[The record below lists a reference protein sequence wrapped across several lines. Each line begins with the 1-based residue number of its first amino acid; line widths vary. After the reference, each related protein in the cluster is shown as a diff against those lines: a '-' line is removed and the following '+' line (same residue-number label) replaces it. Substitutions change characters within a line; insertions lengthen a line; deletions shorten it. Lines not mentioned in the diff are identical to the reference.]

1 MYTYI
6 LPFFKGLHSIKS
18 IPFEQMVYITVIF
31 LGQNMLEFLIGAL
44 IGVWAAQQFTLP
56 SVQQSIHTW
65 WNKPAVVATV
75 EEEAPP
81 QEPPFSG
88 PMPEI

>member
-1 MYTYI
+1 
-6 LPFFKGLHSIKS
+6 
-18 IPFEQMVYITVIF
+18 MVYITVIF
-31 LGQNMLEFLIGAL
+31 GGQNMLEFLIGAL

-56 SVQQSIHTW
+56 SVQQSIQNW

-75 EEEAPP
+75 EQETPP
-81 QEPPFSG
+81 DEPPFSG

>member
-1 MYTYI
+1 
-6 LPFFKGLHSIKS
+6 
-18 IPFEQMVYITVIF
+18 MVYITVIF
-31 LGQNMLEFLIGAL
+31 LEQNMLEFLIGAL

-56 SVQQSIHTW
+56 SVQQSIHNW
-65 WNKPAVVATV
+65 WNKPKPVLTAEE